1 MEPVKKKPGTI
12 NGINKI
18 MNTAKKGGCKFEPKT
33 IRSGGGGG
41 KYNDP
46 DILYWFMAGGRLTPV
61 RRDGARC
68 GKSRGSVGSG

>member
-1 MEPVKKKPGTI
+1 MKKKEIKAGTI

-18 MNTAKKGGCKFEPKT
+18 MSTAKKGCKFEPK
-33 IRSGGGGG
+33 IRTGGSSGGG

-61 RRDGARC
+61 RRDGAKS
-68 GKSRGSVGSG
+68 GKSRGVGSV